1 MTQRWGCCHANALS
15 PAGIRDILEV
25 IVSTSPPERFSAFAK
40 LHYAE
45 GRAEGEPK
53 GQARTLLRVL
63 KRRGIPVD
71 DHSRRRIES
80 CTDQETLDTWAD
92 QAVDIDQI
100 EELFKE

>member
-1 MTQRWGCCHANALS
+1 LS

-45 GRAEGEPK
+45 GQTDGRAEGEPK

-92 QAVDIDQI
+92 RAVDIDQV
-100 EELFKE
+100 EDLFKE